1 MLRKRIVLVIVIAAV
16 VLLVLAGLT
25 SMTRSRMSSVMSG
38 RMRMASSAAPQFEQ
52 VGDRLEQAS
61 FEAGSRDA
69 KRMVVAGE
77 PTAEG
82 AATPNMDLAALSSSV
97 EPDRYLIKNATM
109 IVEVQD
115 AKEALQRLTAAIE
128 GAGGYVGNLQESV
141 NALGRR
147 SVMVQIRVPA
157 DQFDKALQGME
168 PLGKIINRQVTTQDV
183 TEEYVDTDSRSR
195 NLKRTEERLL
205 DHLNKSARLED
216 TLRLEQELTRVR
228 EQIERLDGH
237 LRVLGNRVRLSTIQV
252 TLQEAPQAEPIV
264 PAATFS
270 TAKVASES
278 VRSLVAFSQRQW
290 TKAIWVG
297 VWSAVWLPPLL
308 VAWLAYRLV
317 RRRKAANPS
326 V

>member
-25 SMTRSRMSSVMSG
+25 SMMRNRMSSVMPE
-38 RMRMASSAAPQFEQ
+38 RMRMASSAAPQFAQAEGRFEQ
-52 VGDRLEQAS
+52 LS
-61 FEAGSRDA
+61 FDAGSRDA

-82 AATPNMDLAALSSSV
+82 AAPNMDLAVLSSSA

-168 PLGKIINRQVTTQDV
+168 PLGKVLNRQVTTQDV

>member
-16 VLLVLAGLT
+16 VLLVLVGLT
-25 SMTRSRMSSVMSG
+25 SMTRNRVSPVMSG
-38 RMRMASSAAPQFEQ
+38 RMRMASSAAPQFAQ
-52 VGDRLEQAS
+52 AGGRLEQLS
-61 FEAGSRDA
+61 LEAGSPEA
-69 KRMVVAGE
+69 KRMVVAAE
-77 PTAEG
+77 PAAEG
-82 AATPNMDLAALSSSV
+82 AAAPNMDLAVLSSSS

-109 IVEVQD
+109 TVEVQN

-147 SVMVQIRVPA
+147 SVTVQIRVPA

-168 PLGKIINRQVTTQDV
+168 PLGKVVNKQVTTQDV

-228 EQIERLDGH
+228 EQIERLDGR
-237 LRVLGNRVRLSTIQV
+237 LRVLSNRVRLSTIQV

-270 TAKVASES
+270 TAKVASEA
-278 VRSLVAFSQRQW
+278 VRSLVAFSQRKW

-297 VWSAVWLPPLL
+297 VWSAVWLPPLIVLL
-308 VAWLAYRLV
+308 VVYRVL
-317 RRRKAANPS
+317 RRRKLGTPS
-326 V
+326 A

>member
-228 EQIERLDGH
+228 EQIERLDGPRGDLQHRKGRLGVGAFLGGVLATPVDQGH
-237 LRVLGNRVRLSTIQV
+237 LGRRVECCMASVAARGLAGLS
-252 TLQEAPQAEPIV
+252 AC
-264 PAATFS
+264 S
-270 TAKVASES
+270 
-278 VRSLVAFSQRQW
+278 
-290 TKAIWVG
+290 
-297 VWSAVWLPPLL
+297 
-308 VAWLAYRLV
+308 
-317 RRRKAANPS
+317 
-326 V
+326 